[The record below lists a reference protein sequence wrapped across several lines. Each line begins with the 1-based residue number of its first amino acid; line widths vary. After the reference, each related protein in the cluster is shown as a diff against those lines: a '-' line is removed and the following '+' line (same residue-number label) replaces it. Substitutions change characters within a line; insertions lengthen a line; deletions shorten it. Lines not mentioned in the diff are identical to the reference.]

1 MEAGRIW
8 TEDVKCSNQL
18 HIILRGTFHI
28 QIITASYSGRNPM
41 VKNKETM
48 SRLQYS
54 QDHRGYNGVSC
65 GRPEV
70 ETICYKREEE

>member
-1 MEAGRIW
+1 
-8 TEDVKCSNQL
+8 
-18 HIILRGTFHI
+18 
-28 QIITASYSGRNPM
+28 M